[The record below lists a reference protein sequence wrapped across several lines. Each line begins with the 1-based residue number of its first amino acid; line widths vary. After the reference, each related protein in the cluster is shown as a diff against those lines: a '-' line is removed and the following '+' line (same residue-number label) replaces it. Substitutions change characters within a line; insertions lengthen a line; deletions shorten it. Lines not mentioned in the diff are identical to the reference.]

1 MTDITPTGRSRV
13 KRHHERGAYDFATI
27 AGILDAAFI
36 CHVGYA
42 IDGQPYVTPTSF
54 WRDRDLVYW
63 HGSSASRML
72 RTLERG
78 IDCCFTV
85 TIIDGLVLARSAFNH
100 SVNYRSVMLFGRA
113 SLVDEPTEKLRQLE
127 LFTQR
132 MYPGRWSELRPVT
145 PQEIKATTVL
155 SMRIEDGAAKVRSGP
170 PKDDAE
176 DLDWP
181 VWAGV
186 VPVHAS
192 AGHAVPDNAENTGAA
207 QPSYL
212 RDLTHI
218 GLEPTSAGAML
229 DRKA

>member
-1 MTDITPTGRSRV
+1 MTDITPTTRSRV
-13 KRHHERGAYDFATI
+13 KRHHERGAYDLDTI
-27 AGILDAAFI
+27 ASILDSAFL
-36 CHVGYA
+36 CHVGYT
-42 IDGQPYVTPTSF
+42 IDGFPYVTPTSF
-54 WRDRDLVYW
+54 WRENDWVYW

-72 RTLERG
+72 RTLEKG

-113 SLVDEPTEKLRQLE
+113 SLIDEPGEKVRQLE

-132 MYPGRWSELRPVT
+132 MYPGRWQELRPVT

-155 SMRIEDGAAKVRSGP
+155 AMRIEQGSAKIRTGP

-186 VPVHAS
+186 VPIHTS
-192 AGHAVPDNAENTGAA
+192 ADVAQRDPAQNTTPAE
-207 QPSYL
+207 PSYL
-212 RDLTHI
+212 RQLSHI
-218 GLEPTSAGAML
+218 GV
-229 DRKA
+229 R